1 MRRVILLW
9 LMMLLLPAGV
19 SARSDNFSRV
29 GREVDADLAEARREK
44 VRVESEIA
52 SARAEWTEKI
62 RDLKIRL
69 AAERSALAGEEKGLA
84 EMRDRR
90 EASAQALEGHAA
102 DMKALS
108 GVVIEFVRNFLGLA
122 ERSPYTAE
130 RPERLTKLKALL
142 QKEQHLGV
150 SDIRLL
156 VDLAFEDMAASGRM
170 LRRTGEILD
179 REGRPVQAEILRLGH
194 LSALFDH
201 DGAAGYLHPRP
212 VSGRLMAAA
221 PPGFGTERAL
231 KRFLEGKTDTV
242 PMDIS
247 GGSVLGQLSHRTTLW
262 EDIQGGGFLVW
273 PILLVGIAAVVLVV
287 ERLYF
292 LGRVRQNTDVLM
304 GDVTDLV
311 AAGDV
316 EGALAAADTQAGRP
330 TANVIKA
337 GLGVENE
344 PREVIESSLGEAI
357 LRETPRLERFLPAL
371 KVLAAVAPLLGLL
384 GTVTGMINTF
394 KVITIHGTGDPRLMA
409 GGISEALIT
418 TELGLA
424 VAIPIMLAAAFL
436 GRKAQN
442 IAADMEEKAM
452 AMTAA
457 LLKRQRNGR

>member
-1 MRRVILLW
+1 MRRAVLWILILF
-9 LMMLLLPAGV
+9 LPGGV
-19 SARSDNFSRV
+19 LAATGDFSRV
-29 GREVDADLAEARREK
+29 GREVEADLVEARREK
-44 VRVESEIA
+44 ALAEAEIA
-52 SARAEWTEKI
+52 SARAEWAAKI
-62 RDLKIRL
+62 RDLGSRL
-69 AAERSALAGEEKGLA
+69 EADRSALAGEEAALEEKRG
-84 EMRDRR
+84 RR
-90 EASAQALEGHAA
+90 EALAQTLEGHAA
-102 DMKALS
+102 DMKAIS
-108 GVVIEFVRNFLGLA
+108 AVAVEFIQNFLGLA

-130 RPERLTKLKALL
+130 QPARVESLKALL
-142 QKEQHLGV
+142 QKDRSLGI
-150 SDIRLL
+150 SDIQLL
-156 VDLAFEDMAASGRM
+156 VDLAFADLAASGQM
-170 LRRTGEILD
+170 LRRTGEVLD
-179 REGRPVQAEILRLGH
+179 REGRPVQVEILRLGH
-194 LSALFDH
+194 LSALFHH
-201 DGAAGYLHPRP
+201 DGEAGYLHPSP

-221 PPGFGTERAL
+221 PPGFGVERAL
-231 KRFLEGKTDTV
+231 KRFFEGKADAV

-247 GGSVLGQLSHRTTLW
+247 GGAALRQLSHQTTLW
-262 EDIQGGGFLVW
+262 EEIRSGGFLVW
-273 PILLVGIAAVVLVV
+273 PILLAGIAAAVLVA

-304 GDVTDLV
+304 NAVTDLV
-311 AAGDV
+311 AAGDF

-337 GLGVENE
+337 GLAVENE

-394 KVITIHGTGDPRLMA
+394 KVITVHGTGDPRLMA

-452 AMTAA
+452 AMMAA
-457 LLKRQRNGR
+457 LLRRQRNGR